1 MKILN
6 FKEIVAKV
14 QSDGHDITE
23 TKLKEYL
30 AQIIEAIGVN
40 SLYLREDKG
49 KKPVTLY
56 SPYGIPEEDSKFF
69 IWLLEM
75 YTSENFQAI
84 RSALFRNRF
93 SFRSSSF
100 SFRSRSVSSMELRS
114 FCISGLCRHSLLNSP
129 HHFLTLELETPYS
142 STRLLIERPSSKRRR
157 TMFFLNC
164 SS

>member
-49 KKPVTLY
+49 
-56 SPYGIPEEDSKFF
+56 
-69 IWLLEM
+69 
-75 YTSENFQAI
+75 
-84 RSALFRNRF
+84 
-93 SFRSSSF
+93 
-100 SFRSRSVSSMELRS
+100 
-114 FCISGLCRHSLLNSP
+114 
-129 HHFLTLELETPYS
+129 
-142 STRLLIERPSSKRRR
+142 
-157 TMFFLNC
+157 
-164 SS
+164 